1 MRSFQSSFQH
11 PEHPIFSLA
20 PKMRMRYQAIDQR
33 WRDDARKERD
43 SVVFKCI
50 RISDV
55 NIE

>member
-11 PEHPIFSLA
+11 PKPPIFSLA
-20 PKMRMRYQAIDQR
+20 PQMRMRYQAVNQR